1 MKVDEQEGANFKTTM
16 RSEFMMFWTTF
27 LDTGLG
33 NQASVLAGG
42 GEECSHMKPLL
53 IAQGCVFYKETVGF
67 ALGLAKFAAGT
78 NFTRLA
84 KRETD
89 DGFTEN

>member
-1 MKVDEQEGANFKTTM
+1 M
-16 RSEFMMFWTTF
+16 RSEFMMFWTPVWEIRPF
-27 LDTGLG
+27 
-33 NQASVLAGG
+33 LAGG

>member
-1 MKVDEQEGANFKTTM
+1 
-16 RSEFMMFWTTF
+16 MFPHET
-27 LDTGLG
+27 LINRLG
-33 NQASVLAGG
+33 
-42 GEECSHMKPLL
+42 CD
-53 IAQGCVFYKETVGF
+53 FYKEAVGF